1 MHSRRAELSRR
12 GLLGLSAGALLS
24 GCLPGKHRAD
34 RPLPPDPDLVAT
46 ASVRTDELALV
57 AAYDAAIDTFPALAP
72 TLAPMRQHHQE
83 HLAALPRDARS
94 GSPRAVQQATTT
106 SEQAAVLRS
115 LVAGERAAAAT
126 RIADCLSASVRLA
139 PLLASIGASEAA
151 HASVLAGVGRP
162 R

>member
-12 GLLGLSAGALLS
+12 GVLGLSAGALLS

-34 RPLPPDPDLVAT
+34 RPLPPDPDLVVT

-72 TLAPMRQHHQE
+72 TLAPMRQHHQD
-83 HLAALPRDARS
+83 HLAALPPDARS
-94 GSPRAVQQATTT
+94 GSPRAVQRATT
-106 SEQAAVLRS
+106 SDQAAVLRS